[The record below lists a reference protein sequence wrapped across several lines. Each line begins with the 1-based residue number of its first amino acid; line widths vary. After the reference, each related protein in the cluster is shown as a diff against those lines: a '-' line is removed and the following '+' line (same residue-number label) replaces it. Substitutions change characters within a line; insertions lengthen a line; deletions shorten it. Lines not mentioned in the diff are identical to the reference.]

1 MLVCGVQDSSHAL
14 RHALCPTP
22 LGWRPRAASFT
33 MELLLSPEVLRG
45 QRGQN
50 ALVAHSALSRERTR
64 TEGESRGQVEEQ
76 VEKEYVA
83 AFWVALRSKVFFH
96 PDLYQA
102 VVDYVTPS
110 EMEHHSNHGPTT
122 ARKYRRTKG
131 PLCVRLN
138 AR

>member
-1 MLVCGVQDSSHAL
+1 MPADGSWVGQVGRAMAGLVHGLWNNHIVGF
-14 RHALCPTP
+14 RWPK
-22 LGWRPRAASFT
+22 GWRA
-33 MELLLSPEVLRG
+33 
-45 QRGQN
+45 
-50 ALVAHSALSRERTR
+50 
-64 TEGESRGQVEEQ
+64 SRGAGREGVRRCIL
-76 VEKEYVA
+76 
-83 AFWVALRSKVFFH
+83 VALRSKVFFH

-122 ARKYRRTKG
+122 ARNYRRTKG